1 MSAIVMR
8 IVTARNGQFA
18 YEVDW
23 YENGTHNNADPTET
37 RRTGNHATKSE
48 AHKEALEIRKEFE
61 K

>member
-1 MSAIVMR
+1 MSAIVIR
-8 IVTARNGQFA
+8 SVPAKAGQFA

-23 YENGTHNNADPTET
+23 YENGTHDNADPTET